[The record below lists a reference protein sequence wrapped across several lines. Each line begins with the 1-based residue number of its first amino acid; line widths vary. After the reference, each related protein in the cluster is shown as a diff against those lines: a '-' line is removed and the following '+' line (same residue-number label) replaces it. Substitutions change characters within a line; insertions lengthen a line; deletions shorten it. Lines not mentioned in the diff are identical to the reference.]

1 MKLIIVDVSAF
12 LYCSTAI
19 ADKET
24 TVSKI
29 TGHLHIKLLFGLM
42 NNKF

>member
-1 MKLIIVDVSAF
+1 MKLIIVDVSF

-29 TGHLHIKLLFGLM
+29 TGHLHVKLLFGLM